1 MTNDTLTL
9 GGLSCRVVDALPE
22 GRSPEFLVV
31 LCHGFGA
38 PGTDLVPLAP
48 ELMHAAPS
56 VAQAVRFVFPAAP
69 LSLDHMGLFGG
80 RAWWP
85 VEVGALAAAVERGQ
99 LRDLMDDA
107 PPELEQAR
115 DMLTAAIGQ
124 LAAETGLPISRMV
137 LGGFSQ
143 GSMLATDVALR
154 LEESVAGLCVMSG
167 TLKFE
172 SVWRAQTA
180 RHAKMRVLISHGRQ
194 DPIVPFIGAE
204 WLNNMLVQAGL
215 DVKFIQFDGGH
226 TIPPEV
232 LTALARLLVELTSL
246 NEQSK

>member
-1 MTNDTLTL
+1 
-9 GGLSCRVVDALPE
+9 
-22 GRSPEFLVV
+22 
-31 LCHGFGA
+31 
-38 PGTDLVPLAP
+38 
-48 ELMHAAPS
+48 MHAAPS
-56 VAQAVRFVFPAAP
+56 VARAVRFVFPAAP

-143 GSMLATDVALR
+143 GSMLAADVALR
-154 LEESVAGLCVMSG
+154 LEETVAGLCVMSG

-172 SVWRAQTA
+172 RVWRAQTA
-180 RHAKMRVLISHGRQ
+180 RHTTMRVLISHGRQ

-215 DVKFIQFDGGH
+215 DVEYIPFDGGH

-232 LTALARLLVELTSL
+232 LTALARLLVELVSS
-246 NEQSK
+246 NQESD